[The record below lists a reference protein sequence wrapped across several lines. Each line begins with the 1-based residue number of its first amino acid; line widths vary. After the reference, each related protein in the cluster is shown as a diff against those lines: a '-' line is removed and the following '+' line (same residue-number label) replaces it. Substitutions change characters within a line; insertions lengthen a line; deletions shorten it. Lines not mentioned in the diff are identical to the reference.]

1 MLGLPQSTEFN
12 KRIPKQKF
20 YEHLS
25 VTPALRRIFVNRIRA
40 VYWRNKLAPS
50 TVNLAGGG
58 MVTELEVFEIQ
69 LSERGLEEMVL
80 RQIDQ
85 VIPYHILFVLTCE
98 DSAQLWIGFKQTG
111 PSAKV
116 LRYFHTDWM
125 MMESHAL
132 RLEAQSMDGVYE
144 SWIRQIGGVEC
155 SEWSAQLSIA
165 ENITRDD
172 RRRKLQKQIDAL
184 QAKIRKEKQL
194 NRQMEIKR
202 KLREQMEALNDLNV

>member
-25 VTPALRRIFVNRIRA
+25 VTPTLRRIFVNRIRA

-50 TVNLAGGG
+50 TVNLAGDG

-69 LSERGLEEMVL
+69 LSECGLEEAVL

-98 DSAQLWIGFKQTG
+98 DSAQLWIGFKQMG

-116 LRYFHTDWM
+116 LRYFHTDWVP
-125 MMESHAL
+125 MESLAL
-132 RLEAQSMDGVYE
+132 RLEAQSLDGVYE
-144 SWIRQIGGVEC
+144 SWIRQIGGAEC

-165 ENITRDD
+165 ENIARDD

-194 NRQMEIKR
+194 NRQMEFNVQMK
-202 KLREQMEALNDLNV
+202 KLRKKLEEI